1 MPKMDEIT
9 KQVFS
14 IEEKKVSTL
23 IVAFIFFSGLGG
35 YQVIKE
41 GDIPPNL
48 VNVLLGLITAIGA
61 VNAVD
66 KWVNRGKANEEQGG
80 DTNETG

>member
-1 MPKMDEIT
+1 MPRMDET
-9 KQVFS
+9 TRNFFS
-14 IEEKKVSTL
+14 LEEKKVSTL
-23 IVAFIFFSGLGG
+23 IIVFLFLSGIGA
-35 YQVIKE
+35 YTVIKS

-66 KWVNRGKANEEQGG
+66 SWVSRGGSNNDEDRSQGG
-80 DTNETG
+80 TG